1 MSPEGAEPA
10 GQPIRAKKC
19 PPKVRSPP
27 VSRSC
32 SRQRSDSVA
41 LRGVSHPTSPT
52 CHTGRVR
59 RALRRCG
66 TGRGSIGEAS
76 LE

>member
-10 GQPIRAKKC
+10 GPPILQPATIRLLL
-19 PPKVRSPP
+19 
-27 VSRSC
+27 
-32 SRQRSDSVA
+32 A
-41 LRGVSHPTSPT
+41 LRGVFHPTSPT
-52 CHTGRVR
+52 CHNGRVH
-59 RALRRCG
+59 RCG